1 MSDIVNS
8 FCLRRKNILF
18 VKNEVF
24 YLPFCLH
31 ILKYP
36 YKVGLFSAFWGFYS
50 LEIAQIGPFIGLYI
64 SEQLVVKWGI
74 SIGINSKKWITLAK
88 YNSLKNE

>member
-1 MSDIVNS
+1 MSKESAHKSFVKEAALVTSASSTPNLSTMIFLTLVAMSDIVNS

-36 YKVGLFSAFWGFYS
+36 YNVGQFWAF
-50 LEIAQIGPFIGLYI
+50 
-64 SEQLVVKWGI
+64 
-74 SIGINSKKWITLAK
+74 
-88 YNSLKNE
+88 

>member
-1 MSDIVNS
+1 
-8 FCLRRKNILF
+8 LF
-18 VKNEVF
+18 THFEVPLQVRAIF
-24 YLPFCLH
+24 GFL
-31 ILKYP
+31 
-36 YKVGLFSAFWGFYS
+36 GLYS